1 LLLTL
6 TPEQFPIDFGDL
18 FQVILEFVIV
28 LDPTADLLDLLV
40 GNDSARC
47 ASAPES
53 DGQIPYRP
61 MPFTF
66 RALAGG
72 VSTGYI
78 ALDQR
83 SSEDIGDGRKLMGQT
98 LPALAQGQYG

>member
-18 FQVILEFVIV
+18 FQVILELVIV

-47 ASAPES
+47 ASASES
-53 DGQIPYRP
+53 DGQVPYRP

-83 SSEDIGDGRKLMGQT
+83 SSEDIGDRRKLMSQT
-98 LPALAQGQYG
+98 LPALAQGQFR